1 MISPYLQRAGEYVI
15 GYVSQYLGGG
25 GADISDAT
33 PIPEI
38 PAFLVPLSLFAA
50 LAASAW
56 LLRKSDYNV
65 PVLMK

>member
-1 MISPYLQRAGEYVI
+1 VWAPGGNDAYTIV
-15 GYVSQYLGGG
+15 VSDGWVSNNDSQLSASG
-25 GADISDAT
+25 T
-33 PIPEI
+33 PIPEL

-56 LLRKSDYNV
+56 LLRKSNYNV